1 MTRTT
6 LKKKQNKNLCNGI
19 EGSPLASNVGVI
31 LLELH
36 HALRTAERCCRVT
49 LKQLSYSQKRWQ
61 EIVKDVNPDLRFM
74 LRPQILDDI
83 ITHLQS
89 VGKPVGRAALAQR
102 LTSQGTG
109 QLTRIKQAITVNLRS
124 GNLKRF
130 GENKIGLPAWTTK
143 DKRGLG

>member
-6 LKKKQNKNLCNGI
+6 LKKKQNRQELCRKI

-36 HALRTAERCCRVT
+36 HALRTAERCRVT

-89 VGKPVGRAALAQR
+89 VGKPVSRTALARR
-102 LTSQGTG
+102 LTSQGSG
-109 QLTRIKQAITVNLRS
+109 HLVRIKQAITANLRS

-130 GENKIGLPAWTTK
+130 GENKIGLPGWTNTE
-143 DKRGLG
+143 KRG